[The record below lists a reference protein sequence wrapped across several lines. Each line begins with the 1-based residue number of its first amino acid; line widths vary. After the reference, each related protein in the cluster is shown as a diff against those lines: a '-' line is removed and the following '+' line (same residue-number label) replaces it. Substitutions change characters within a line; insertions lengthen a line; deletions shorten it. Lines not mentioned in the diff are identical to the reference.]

1 MSVQEW
7 RLRWIWQWFETNARY
22 NFSVLQSI
30 SQFLASV
37 VTGLRPSVDMR
48 PSTSPS
54 IKAYKRCSKRAV
66 VTAPPKASSNSTDST
81 LQETARST
89 HWETLYLCGGVCRC
103 QSGFLVEDD
112 WQFWHGTT
120 WREAKFMQQMCI
132 TWAILFWVIIR
143 RFGCTCRCNP

>member
-1 MSVQEW
+1 MAWIAVSLVIGSGKSSQHLPIIASTVTVTTCQCKWW
-7 RLRWIWQWFETNARY
+7 RLRWIRQWFETNARY
-22 NFSVLQSI
+22 NFSVLGSI
-30 SQFLASV
+30 SQYLASV
-37 VTGLRPSVDMR
+37 VTGLRLSVDMR

-89 HWETLYLCGGVCRC
+89 HWETLYLCGRVCRC

-112 WQFWHGTT
+112 GQ
-120 WREAKFMQQMCI
+120 C
-132 TWAILFWVIIR
+132 
-143 RFGCTCRCNP
+143 